1 MKEKIEKMLAELSER
16 LENAN
21 KELSTCPEGTLS
33 YVKRGGT
40 GTFFQIINFGG
51 KRLRKSI
58 NKAPDFIRGL
68 ARKEYLIKEKKLL
81 EKNIKVLKD
90 AMKTLVE
97 PSPDNVLKS
106 ISKHLQGIPEH
117 YFFPQQNKDCWANQP
132 YEMSDYRP
140 EEKKHTTSRGLKV
153 RSKSEV
159 LIAEMLYIFNIQF
172 RYEQVIRIN
181 GIVLVPDFTIKLP
194 DGRVFY
200 WEHCGLMSSKEY
212 REHQKWKIEVYE
224 KAGIVPWKNLIM
236 TYDDEDGNINVGIIE
251 SEIKN
256 KLMV

>member
-1 MKEKIEKMLAELSER
+1 MKEKIEKVLAELEDR
-16 LENAN
+16 LKLAN
-21 KELSTCPEGTLS
+21 IELKMCPEGTLS
-33 YVKRGGT
+33 FVKRDGR
-40 GTFFQIINFGG
+40 GTFFQIINSGG

-68 ARKEYLIKEKKLL
+68 ARKEYLIKETKLL
-81 EKNIKVLKD
+81 EKNIKALRDV
-90 AMKTLVE
+90 MKSLVE
-97 PSPDNVLKS
+97 PSPENVLRS
-106 ISKHLQGIPEH
+106 ISRHLQGIPEE
-117 YFFPQQNKDCWANQP
+117 YFFPEENKDSWASQP
-132 YEMSDYRP
+132 YEMSNYKP

-159 LIAEMLYIFNIQF
+159 LIAEMLYVFNIQF

-194 DGRVFY
+194 DGRIFY

-212 REHQKWKIEVYE
+212 REHQKWKMEIYE
-224 KAGIVPWKNLIM
+224 KGDIVPWKNLIV
-236 TYDDEDGNINVGIIE
+236 TYDDEEGNINVGIIE

-256 KLMV
+256 KLI

>member
-1 MKEKIEKMLAELSER
+1 MKEKIEKVLAELEIR
-16 LENAN
+16 LKFAN
-21 KELSTCPEGTLS
+21 NELKTCPEGTLS
-33 YVKRGGT
+33 YVKRGGR
-40 GTFFQIINFGG
+40 GTFFQIINSGG

-81 EKNIKVLKD
+81 EHNIKVLKD
-90 AMKTLVE
+90 VIKTLVE

-106 ISKHLQGIPEH
+106 ISKHLQGIPKH
-117 YFFPQQNKDCWANQP
+117 YFFPDHNKDCWANQP
-132 YEMSDYRP
+132 YEKSNYKP

-172 RYEQVIRIN
+172 RYEQVIRIG
-181 GIVLVPDFTIKLP
+181 GIMLVPDFTIRLP
-194 DGRVFY
+194 DGRIFY
-200 WEHCGLMSSKEY
+200 WEHCGMMSSKEY
-212 REHQKWKIEVYE
+212 REHQKWKMEVYE
-224 KAGIVPWKNLIM
+224 KAGIVPWKNLIV
-236 TYDDEDGNINVGIIE
+236 TYDDEDGNINAGIIE

-256 KLMV
+256 KLIV

>member
-1 MKEKIEKMLAELSER
+1 MLAELSQR

-33 YVKRGGT
+33 YVKRHGR
-40 GTFFQIINFGG
+40 GTFFQIIYYGG

-68 ARKEYLIKEKKLL
+68 ARKEYLIK
-81 EKNIKVLKD
+81 
-90 AMKTLVE
+90 
-97 PSPDNVLKS
+97 
-106 ISKHLQGIPEH
+106 
-117 YFFPQQNKDCWANQP
+117 
-132 YEMSDYRP
+132 
-140 EEKKHTTSRGLKV
+140 EKKHTTSRGLKV

-181 GIVLVPDFTIKLP
+181 GIVLVPDFTIRLP
-194 DGRVFY
+194 NGKIFY
-200 WEHCGLMSSKEY
+200 WEHCGLMSSREY
-212 REHQKWKIEVYE
+212 REHQKWKMEMYE
-224 KAGIVPWKNLIM
+224 KAGIVPWKNLIV

-256 KLMV
+256 KLIV

>member
-1 MKEKIEKMLAELSER
+1 MKEKIEKVLAELEDR
-16 LENAN
+16 LKLAN
-21 KELSTCPEGTLS
+21 IELKMCPEGTLS
-33 YVKRGGT
+33 FVKRDGR
-40 GTFFQIINFGG
+40 GTFFQIINSGG

-68 ARKEYLIKEKKLL
+68 ARKEYLIKEKRLL
-81 EKNIKVLKD
+81 EKNIKVLREV
-90 AMKTLVE
+90 MKSLVE
-97 PSPDNVLKS
+97 PSPDNVLRS
-106 ISKHLQGIPEH
+106 ISRHLQGIPEE
-117 YFFPQQNKDCWANQP
+117 YFFPEQNKDCWANQP
-132 YEMSDYRP
+132 YEMSNYKP

-194 DGRVFY
+194 DGRIFY

-212 REHQKWKIEVYE
+212 REHQKWKMEIYE
-224 KAGIVPWKNLIM
+224 KGDIVPWKNLIV
-236 TYDDEDGNINVGIIE
+236 TYDDEEGNINVGIIE

-256 KLMV
+256 KLI

>member
-1 MKEKIEKMLAELSER
+1 MKEKIEKVLAELEDR
-16 LENAN
+16 LKLAN
-21 KELSTCPEGTLS
+21 IELKMCPEGTLS
-33 YVKRGGT
+33 FVKRDGR
-40 GTFFQIINFGG
+40 GTFFQIINSGG

-68 ARKEYLIKEKKLL
+68 ARKEYLINETKLL
-81 EKNIKVLKD
+81 EKNIKALRDV
-90 AMKTLVE
+90 MKSRVE
-97 PSPDNVLKS
+97 PSPDNVLRS
-106 ISKHLQGIPEH
+106 ISRHLQGIPEE
-117 YFFPQQNKDCWANQP
+117 YFFPEENKDSWASQP
-132 YEMSDYRP
+132 YEMSNYKP

-194 DGRVFY
+194 DGRIFY

-212 REHQKWKIEVYE
+212 REHQKWKMEIYE
-224 KAGIVPWKNLIM
+224 KGDIVPWKNLIV
-236 TYDDEDGNINVGIIE
+236 TYDDEEGNINVGIIE

-256 KLMV
+256 KLI